1 MADIYHLVLRQ
12 LWEAQPDED
21 YRAASLDSE
30 GFIHCSY
37 ANQVAA
43 SANRFYADARD
54 LLVLQI
60 DPAKLARPLKAEQA
74 GSGEVFPH
82 IYGPLNR
89 DAVVSVRPMQ
99 RDLADKWQFTEG

>member
-1 MADIYHLVLRQ
+1 MADLYHLVLRST
-12 LWEAQPDED
+12 WEACPHED

-43 SANRFYADARD
+43 SANRFYAEAKD
-54 LLVLQI
+54 LLALRI
-60 DPAKLARPLKAEQA
+60 DPARLTCPLRAEA
-74 GSGEVFPH
+74 ATSGEIFPH

-89 DAVVSVRPMQ
+89 QAVVSVQPLQ
-99 RDLADKWQFTEG
+99 RDADGKWQFHEG